1 MASTILEVLA
11 RLLLPYS
18 IWDTLHMD
26 FEGLFSLG
34 NSVYFVVV
42 LLLQE
47 KCPSRICMYNAGSNS
62 SLNANAERML

>member
-18 IWDTLHMD
+18 IWDTSHMD

-42 LLLQE
+42 LLL
-47 KCPSRICMYNAGSNS
+47 
-62 SLNANAERML
+62 